1 MSQKLKYTTEQFSKA
16 IKLSGG
22 VISVIAQ
29 RVGCSWH
36 TAKKYI
42 EKFPTLRD
50 AYEGELQ
57 FTNDIALTVV
67 LQAIKEGDVG
77 TAKWWL
83 TKKRPLEFGDQQVPT
98 VEQHS
103 SVEDLAVLAEMIRDA
118 HERD

>member
-1 MSQKLKYTTEQFSKA
+1 MSQKLKFTTDQFSKA
-16 IKLSGG
+16 IKGSGG
-22 VISVIAQ
+22 VITMIAQ
-29 RVGCSWH
+29 RVGCSWN

-50 AYEGELQ
+50 AYDNELQ

-67 LQAIKEGDVG
+67 LQAIKEGDIG

-83 TKKRPLEFGDQQVPT
+83 TKKRPLEFGDQQTLT
-98 VEQHS
+98 VEQRG
-103 SVEDLAVLAEMIRDA
+103 VEDLSVLAEMIRDA